1 MQKTK
6 LSLLL
11 TLALS
16 TSAFA
21 TDAQLQ
27 DIIVITP
34 TKSPTSLQF
43 VTDNV
48 DVITADEIEEKGFET
63 LSDVLRTRP
72 GIQVTRN
79 GGLGKSTSVYL
90 RGMDPKRTLVLVDG
104 VRYNDPTS
112 LSGAQFEHLL
122 LDDVARIEIVK
133 GPQSGIWGADA
144 SAGVINIITKKTQ
157 KEGLSATLGAEY
169 GSYNTQKFFL
179 NSGYKQ
185 NNFDMALNF
194 ERLST
199 DGFSAKVPEGADVD
213 DFEDDGYTNNTYDLR
228 AGYNI
233 TSSDRVEAF
242 FNYIDADSDFDGYN
256 SDPVAAANDSES
268 SVKSKEKFYGVSYR
282 HAMDKDSFKL
292 YANRSDFSREYS
304 KGFTK
309 NFDGSVDEAG
319 FVADVNYGTYGG
331 ALTAGLDYKKFSHE
345 NAIDDDFT
353 NQGLFLTNS
362 NTFNA
367 FSSGKTIFSQSVR
380 YDEFDAFDNRF
391 TYKIGLKHIHE
402 NIKGL
407 WTAVNYATG
416 YNVPTLYQLYD
427 GYYGNKDL
435 KPEKT
440 KGFDIT
446 ANYKGFGVTYFQNT
460 VDDMIDYV
468 ITDYTTYAGS
478 YQNISGESTF
488 KGVEVAYDGMID
500 SIDLAYGFNYT
511 YLKTEDKDGEELPRR
526 AKDTANLSLDYY
538 GIANTHLGAL
548 VEYVGT
554 RKKSMYDTNPD
565 KDYPSYT
572 LVNLNADYQLNNNLK
587 LYARVDNA
595 LDKEYQE
602 ITGYATAQRSF
613 YAGFRYKLK

>member
-27 DIIVITP
+27 DIIVTTP

-48 DVITADEIEEKGFET
+48 DVITADEIEEKGFEV

-72 GIQVTRN
+72 GIQVNRN

-90 RGMDPKRTLVLVDG
+90 RGMAPERTLVLVDG
-104 VRYNDPTS
+104 IRYNDPTS
-112 LSGAQFEHLL
+112 TSGAQFQNLL
-122 LDDVARIEIVK
+122 LDNVERIEIVK
-133 GPQSGIWGADA
+133 GPQSGVWGADA
-144 SAGVINIITKKTQ
+144 SAGVINIITKKAQ
-157 KEGLSATLGAEY
+157 KEGLSATFGVEY

-185 NNFDMALNF
+185 KNFDMSFNVDALT
-194 ERLST
+194 T

-213 DFEDDGYTNNTYDLR
+213 DFEDDGYSNNTYDLR

-242 FNYIDADSDFDGYN
+242 FSYIDADNDYDGYI
-256 SDPVAAANDSES
+256 SDPVAAANDSITANS
-268 SVKSKEKFYGVSYR
+268 SEEKFYGVSYR
-282 HAMDKDSFKL
+282 HTIDKDSFKL
-292 YANRSDFSREYS
+292 YANRSDFSRVYKS
-304 KGFTK
+304 IPDQFDPTGISH
-309 NFDGSVDEAG
+309 FDGSVDEAG
-319 FVADVNYGTYGG
+319 FVADVNYDTYAG
-331 ALTAGLDYKKFSHE
+331 ALTAGLDYKKFTHE
-345 NAIDDDFT
+345 NDIDKDFA
-353 NQGLFLTNS
+353 NQGIFLSNS
-362 NTFNA
+362 NTFDA
-367 FSSGKTIFSQSVR
+367 LSSGKTIFSQSVR
-380 YDEFDAFDNRF
+380 YDKYDAFDNRF
-391 TYKIGLKHIHE
+391 TYKLGLKHIHE

-416 YNVPTLYQLYD
+416 YNVPTLYHLYSS
-427 GYYGNKDL
+427 YGNKDL

-460 VDDMIDYV
+460 VDDMIDW
-468 ITDYTTYAGS
+468 GGRN

-488 KGVEVAYDGMID
+488 KGVEVAYDGMIEG
-500 SIDLAYGFNYT
+500 IDLAYGLNYT
-511 YLKTEDKDGEELPRR
+511 YLKTEDKDGKELPRR

-554 RKKSMYDTNPD
+554 RKKGAYDSNPD
-565 KDYPSYT
+565 KDYSSYT